1 MSDNY
6 KILII
11 DDEEVV
17 LDSCTEILRGSQYQ
31 LETASNGSLGLEM
44 IEEFLPDLV
53 FVDLKMPGMPGLEVL
68 ERIQAYDATIVTVV
82 ITGFATVGSAVD
94 AMKLGAHDFLPKPF
108 TPDEFRLIIRRA
120 LEKRKLILETL
131 ALRKEKEMLRAN
143 FAAIVSHELKSPLSA
158 VQQNM
163 FVLTSELS
171 GQISSDQ
178 LVRLERMKS
187 RIAELLELIRTWL
200 RVISADIETIKENF
214 EEIDIEPLIHTAI
227 ESVNSQAIRKDIELH
242 VHLDQPLSHVTG
254 DSGTL
259 TEVLV
264 NILNNAVKY
273 SYPGSKV
280 RTEAFNQDGEVVISI
295 SDQGI
300 GISTEDLPHIFNDF
314 YSGKQGRQ
322 EEKGYGLGLALSS
335 RIIEIHDGSITVES
349 EPGKGSTFR
358 VWLPACPNESQANE
372 PVMAGFSSSQLEG
385 EL

>member
-1 MSDNY
+1 
-6 KILII
+6 
-11 DDEEVV
+11 
-17 LDSCTEILRGSQYQ
+17 
-31 LETASNGSLGLEM
+31 
-44 IEEFLPDLV
+44 
-53 FVDLKMPGMPGLEVL
+53 
-68 ERIQAYDATIVTVV
+68 
-82 ITGFATVGSAVD
+82 
-94 AMKLGAHDFLPKPF
+94 
-108 TPDEFRLIIRRA
+108 
-120 LEKRKLILETL
+120 
-131 ALRKEKEMLRAN
+131 
-143 FAAIVSHELKSPLSA
+143 
-158 VQQNM
+158 
-163 FVLTSELS
+163 
-171 GQISSDQ
+171 
-178 LVRLERMKS
+178 
-187 RIAELLELIRTWL
+187 
-200 RVISADIETIKENF
+200 
-214 EEIDIEPLIHTAI
+214 
-227 ESVNSQAIRKDIELH
+227 
-242 VHLDQPLSHVTG
+242 VTG